1 MTTPLLAMVALAGGC
16 WVIRVFAIVVLPAER
31 LPRRVR
37 DGLDLLAPAV
47 LAALVAV
54 ETGSAMTGGGLAAVV
69 VVAAVT
75 GIGLVARLT
84 GSLVLAIGLGLATAL
99 LLDLV
104 IL

>member
-1 MTTPLLAMVALAGGC
+1 MTTPLLAMVALAGAC
-16 WVIRVFAIVVLPAER
+16 WVVRVFAIVVLPAER

-54 ETGSAMTGGGLAAVV
+54 ETDSAMSGGGFVAVV
-69 VVAAVT
+69 VLVAVA
-75 GIGLVARLT
+75 GMGLAARLT
-84 GSLVLAIGLGLATAL
+84 GSLVLPIGLGLGTAL